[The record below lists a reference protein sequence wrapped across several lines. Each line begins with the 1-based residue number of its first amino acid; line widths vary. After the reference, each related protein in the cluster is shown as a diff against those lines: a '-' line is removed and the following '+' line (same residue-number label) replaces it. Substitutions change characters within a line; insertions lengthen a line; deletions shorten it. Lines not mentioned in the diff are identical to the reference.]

1 MMPVIFLDFDGVLNN
16 RHYRHGGPGV
26 FLVSDRTLDELIDP
40 AKVALIQQIHEATGA
55 GVVVSSSWRK
65 VRTEEQLL
73 SMLRSKGYLGPL
85 LGVTTSNDFTW
96 DVRLNR
102 AAQISRWVQENNVD
116 AWIAFD
122 DWRLDFHFVNF
133 IQTSDETGLTEA
145 QAKQA
150 IQLLEMQK

>member
-1 MMPVIFLDFDGVLNN
+1 
-16 RHYRHGGPGV
+16 
-26 FLVSDRTLDELIDP
+26 
-40 AKVALIQQIHEATGA
+40 
-55 GVVVSSSWRK
+55 
-65 VRTEEQLL
+65 
-73 SMLRSKGYLGPL
+73 MLRSKGYLGPL
-85 LGVTTSNDFTW
+85 LGVTTSNDFTL
-96 DVRLNR
+96 DVRRNR